1 MGNWFGIGGEV
12 KDASKGVTNIT
23 EGIRSAFTGEIP
35 PSILAKMD
43 ELETKAVNERW
54 SADSRIAW
62 WQSSRSIVLLYLVFM
77 YSVFMALDS
86 FTALEVAKHWVDST
100 TSLLMIVTTAFFG
113 GKSIEYATGARV

>member
-1 MGNWFGIGGEV
+1 MNFFGLGGEV

-35 PSILAKMD
+35 PTILAEMD
-43 ELETKAVNERW
+43 ALETKAVNERW
-54 SADSRIAW
+54 KADSRIPW

-100 TSLLMIVTTAFFG
+100 TSLLMIVVGAFFG

>member
-1 MGNWFGIGGEV
+1 MNFFGLGGEV

-35 PSILAKMD
+35 PTILAEMD
-43 ELETKAVNERW
+43 ALETKAVNERW
-54 SADSRIAW
+54 NADSRIAW

-100 TSLLMIVTTAFFG
+100 TSLLMIVVGAFFG

>member
-1 MGNWFGIGGEV
+1 MAWFGFGKEV
-12 KDASKGVTNIT
+12 KTASKGVTNIT

-35 PSILAKMD
+35 PSVVAEMNK
-43 ELETKAVNERW
+43 LETKAVNERW
-54 SADSRIAW
+54 SADSRIKW

-100 TSLLMIVTTAFFG
+100 TSLLMIVVGAFFG

>member
-1 MGNWFGIGGEV
+1 MNFFGLGGEV

-35 PSILAKMD
+35 PTILAEMD
-43 ELETKAVNERW
+43 ALETKAVNERW
-54 SADSRIAW
+54 KADSRIAW

-86 FTALEVAKHWVDST
+86 FTSLEVAKHWVDST
-100 TSLLMIVTTAFFG
+100 TSLLMIVVGAFFG